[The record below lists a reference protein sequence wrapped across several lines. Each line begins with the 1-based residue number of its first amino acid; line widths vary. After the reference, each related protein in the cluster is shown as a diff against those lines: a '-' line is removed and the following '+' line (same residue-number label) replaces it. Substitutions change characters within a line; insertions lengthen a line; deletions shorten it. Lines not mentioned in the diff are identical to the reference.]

1 VANEDLKTLAL
12 QSIDDEISKLEEKKT
27 ILLSAKSQI
36 ENLTSE
42 QISAVVSVES
52 FYHKMFISQKRIN
65 VPQNFQDQIRTKN
78 RQTT

>member
-1 VANEDLKTLAL
+1 MANEDLKTLAL
-12 QSIDDEISKLEEKKT
+12 QSIDDEISKLEERKT

-52 FYHKMFISQKRIN
+52 FYRKMFINQKRIN
-65 VPQNFQDQIRTKN
+65 TPQTIQDIVRSRKP
-78 RQTT
+78 

>member
-1 VANEDLKTLAL
+1 MANEDLKTLAL

-27 ILLSAKSQI
+27 ILISAKSQI

-65 VPQNFQDQIRTKN
+65 TPQTIQDIIRSRKP
-78 RQTT
+78 